1 MDRTIMHIDMDAF
14 FASIEQA
21 SDPRLR
27 GKPVIVG
34 GKANKQRT
42 VVCAASYE
50 AKRMGIDS
58 AMSVA
63 EAFRICPQAEF
74 VVADTAKYV
83 FTSHAIFDMLKP
95 YSPRVEQA
103 SVDEFWL
110 DMTGTERFLGPVEE
124 VARRIKERIRSE
136 FGVTASV
143 GISSSRLFAKVA
155 SKLKKPDGLVV
166 LDKADIAETLKEMPV
181 GKITGIGKSTRERL
195 NGFGIFV
202 YSDMAR
208 FDMDFYREK
217 FGKFGLWLYGVSRG
231 EDGLFIPSWQAE
243 DAPPK
248 SVGHSYT
255 LPYNAQNPELI
266 EAWLRLLCEMVASRL
281 RSLGLEGRCLHVF
294 LRQPDMGCV
303 AKQKMFAVPTSDG
316 AEIFTRAMAVIGA
329 AAAGGRMK
337 GFRMRALGVCASA
350 LTPACGSRLLE
361 EDIKRRDLIKSVDE
375 INGRFGE
382 WTVYPARVSGLR
394 PT

>member
-1 MDRTIMHIDMDAF
+1 
-14 FASIEQA
+14 
-21 SDPRLR
+21 
-27 GKPVIVG
+27 
-34 GKANKQRT
+34 
-42 VVCAASYE
+42 
-50 AKRMGIDS
+50 
-58 AMSVA
+58 
-63 EAFRICPQAEF
+63 
-74 VVADTAKYV
+74 
-83 FTSHAIFDMLKP
+83 
-95 YSPRVEQA
+95 
-103 SVDEFWL
+103 
-110 DMTGTERFLGPVEE
+110 
-124 VARRIKERIRSE
+124 
-136 FGVTASV
+136 
-143 GISSSRLFAKVA
+143 
-155 SKLKKPDGLVV
+155 
-166 LDKADIAETLKEMPV
+166 
-181 GKITGIGKSTRERL
+181 
-195 NGFGIFV
+195 
-202 YSDMAR
+202 
-208 FDMDFYREK
+208 
-217 FGKFGLWLYGVSRG
+217 VSRG

>member
-1 MDRTIMHIDMDAF
+1 
-14 FASIEQA
+14 
-21 SDPRLR
+21 
-27 GKPVIVG
+27 
-34 GKANKQRT
+34 
-42 VVCAASYE
+42 
-50 AKRMGIDS
+50 
-58 AMSVA
+58 
-63 EAFRICPQAEF
+63 
-74 VVADTAKYV
+74 
-83 FTSHAIFDMLKP
+83 
-95 YSPRVEQA
+95 
-103 SVDEFWL
+103 
-110 DMTGTERFLGPVEE
+110 
-124 VARRIKERIRSE
+124 
-136 FGVTASV
+136 V

-361 EDIKRRDLIKSVDE
+361 
-375 INGRFGE
+375 
-382 WTVYPARVSGLR
+382 
-394 PT
+394 